1 MKKVFNMASKQQLL
15 KELTTYITQGEEL
28 ERDYTELQ
36 QELLLNL
43 ALSQTV
49 STKIHATL
57 KALKELP
64 DVPPDEPEVVVQ

>member
-1 MKKVFNMASKQQLL
+1 MTKQKLL
-15 KELTTYITQGEEL
+15 KDLSPYISQGESL

-43 ALSQTV
+43 TLSQAV

-64 DVPPDEPEVVVQ
+64 DVPPDDPEVVVQ

>member
-1 MKKVFNMASKQQLL
+1 MTTKANLL
-15 KELTTYITQGEEL
+15 RSLSSFISQGESL

-36 QELLLNL
+36 QEILLNL
-43 ALSQTV
+43 TLSQTV

-64 DVPPDEPEVVVQ
+64 DVPPDEPETVVQ